1 MISPREQ
8 IHQPIGNSRQ
18 VPTQVGSVA
27 FWFLAHSINVDG
39 ILTLTI
45 FFKKSDFSL
54 QSKNNV
60 DTASKAKFVKME
72 TT

>member
-1 MISPREQ
+1 M
-8 IHQPIGNSRQ
+8 HQLIGNSRQ
-18 VPTQVGSVA
+18 VPTQVGAVT

-39 ILTLTI
+39 ILTLTNNI
-45 FFKKSDFSL
+45 FKKLDFSL

-60 DTASKAKFVKME
+60 DTAPEAKFVKME